1 MALEAKLQQET
12 SNNSVCIALDDKT
25 RVDSKNIIKINL
37 ILLSKKVFHI
47 PIRRKVAFRS
57 EMKSDKILPI
67 PKIQSGPFVIKNFN

>member
-37 ILLSKKVFHI
+37 ILLSKKVFPHSHTAKGNI
-47 PIRRKVAFRS
+47 PERNEKCQNSADS
-57 EMKSDKILPI
+57 EDSKWTVHY
-67 PKIQSGPFVIKNFN
+67 QEF